1 MMTRGLAREWARYDI
16 NVNALCPGYIETEI
30 NDFWWKTEGGQKQI
44 KQLPAPQAGGAERSG
59 RSYFIA
65 GRTIGQR
72 HYRHDADG
80 R

>member
-44 KQLPAPQAGGAERSG
+44 KSPAPQAGETERSG
-59 RSYFIA
+59 RCYFIA
-65 GRTIGQR
+65 GRATRQG
-72 HYRHDADG
+72 HYRHNADS